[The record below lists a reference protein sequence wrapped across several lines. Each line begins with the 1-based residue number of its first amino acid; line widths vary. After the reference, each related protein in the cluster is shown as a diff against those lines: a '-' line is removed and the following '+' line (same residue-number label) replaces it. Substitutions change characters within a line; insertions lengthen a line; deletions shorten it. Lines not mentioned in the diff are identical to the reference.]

1 MLDPIAERNVKRWL
15 EQDYDSATKEEIRRL
30 LKSEASELND
40 AFYTD
45 LAFGTGGMRGLTG
58 VGTNRM
64 NRYTVARATQGLANY
79 LKKQP
84 IPSPSVLIGY
94 DSRKSSREFAEI
106 AARVLAGNEI
116 EVFIY
121 SEIRPTPLVSFGC
134 RWKKCLAAIMITA
147 SHNPPAY
154 NGYKVY
160 WSDGGQ
166 VLPPHDKG
174 IIEQVTLID
183 KLSEIH
189 LAEIDSPYIQWL
201 HDEVDT
207 AYLETIKPLCLYPK
221 EIKEMGGALKI
232 LYTSLHGT
240 GITMIPKAMANWGFS
255 SLAFVEKQIVPD
267 GSFPYAPIPNPED
280 PRALEMGIKEMLEKH
295 ADILIATDPDAD
307 RVGVVCLHKGNPV
320 ILTGNQIASIC
331 LYHILRRRKAL
342 DNLPENAA
350 VIKSIATTELFKAI
364 ANSFGV
370 SSFDVLTGFKYVAER
385 IREWEE
391 EGNPYDYL
399 FGGEESFGYL
409 WGDAVRDKDAISAS
423 LLIAETALIQKLE
436 GKTLIDLAE
445 EVYRKFGLYF
455 ESLKSIEFPET
466 KAGKEKMAH
475 ALDTLRNN
483 PPKTLGGLKVIRFE
497 DYLKGTSYNYLTEQT
512 TPLTL
517 AASNVLLFWLE
528 DHSKVMVRPS
538 GTEPKVKFYCGVTSP
553 DFSDLSSGLAH
564 LKEKS
569 AYLLASLE
577 KILFN

>member
-84 IPSPSVLIGY
+84 LPSPSVLIGY

-116 EVFIY
+116 EVLIF
-121 SEIRPTPLVSFGC
+121 SEIRPTPIVSFGC

-174 IIEQVTLID
+174 IIEQVYQIENLSDI
-183 KLSEIH
+183 KLADLQSPFIH
-189 LAEIDSPYIQWL
+189 WL

-207 AYLETIKPLCLYPK
+207 AYLEAIRPLSLYPK
-221 EIKEMGGALKI
+221 VIKDQGSALKI

-240 GITMIPKAMANWGFS
+240 GITMIPPAMKDWGFS
-255 SLAFVEKQIVPD
+255 SLAFVEKQIIPD

-280 PRALEMGIKEMLEKH
+280 PRALEMGIQEMLEKH
-295 ADILIATDPDAD
+295 SDILIATDPDAD
-307 RVGVVCLHKGNPV
+307 RVGVVCLHKGKPV
-320 ILTGNQIASIC
+320 TLTGNQIASIC
-331 LYHILRRRKAL
+331 LYHILSRRKAL
-342 DNLPENAA
+342 NDLPDNAA
-350 VIKSIATTELFKAI
+350 VIKSIATTELFKNI
-364 ANSFGV
+364 AHHYGV
-370 SSFDVLTGFKYVAER
+370 TCFDVLTGFKYVAER
-385 IREWEE
+385 IREWED
-391 EGNPYDYL
+391 EGNPYEYL

-409 WGDAVRDKDAISAS
+409 WGDAVRDKDAISSS
-423 LLIAETALIQKLE
+423 LLIAETALIQKLK
-436 GKTLIDLAE
+436 GKTLVDLAE
-445 EVYRKFGLYF
+445 EVYHQFGLYF
-455 ESLKSIEFPET
+455 ETLKSIEFPET
-466 KAGKEKMAH
+466 KEGKEKMAH
-475 ALDTLRNN
+475 ALDRLRKN
-483 PPKTLGGLKVIRFE
+483 PPRTLGGINVVCFE
-497 DYLKGTSYNYLTEQT
+497 DYLKNTSYNYVTEQT
-512 TPLTL
+512 TPLSL
-517 AASNVLLFWLE
+517 ASSNVLLFWLE

-538 GTEPKVKFYCGVTSP
+538 GTEPKVKFYCGVTDP
-553 DFSDLSSGLAH
+553 NFKDIEVGFAQ

-569 AYLLASLE
+569 SHLLQALE
-577 KILFN
+577 KDLFG